1 MSTQGE
7 TIHAAWVERKDVL
20 EQVGLRIVEVPTLD
34 GKINVPE
41 LLVALRNLGIRSLMV
56 EGGARVI
63 RSFLAEAGL
72 HSGASEEGAS
82 DGVVRSAVDTV
93 IITVAPT
100 LVGRD
105 GIGYGNE
112 LVGGELP
119 TLVHVETRV
128 FGCDS
133 VVVLKSI

>member
-1 MSTQGE
+1 MQ
-7 TIHAAWVERKDVL
+7 AARFA
-20 EQVGLRIVEVPTLD
+20 

-112 LVGGELP
+112 LVGGE
-119 TLVHVETRV
+119 VRISSWFV
-128 FGCDS
+128 FAGMYDPS
-133 VVVLKSI
+133 SSSLRWSM